1 MITQKYSSN
10 GEIYYLKIM
19 MTPKYNLNQFK
30 SLIEKNQPKT
40 IVLESGDLWL
50 NSKTMEFAN
59 ILMENNYKPD
69 EPKFLNK
76 RNPKDTY
83 LLKLTLTR
91 IKP

>member
-19 MTPKYNLNQFK
+19 ITSKYNLRQFR
-30 SLIEKNQPKT
+30 SLIEKNPKT

-50 NSKTMEFAN
+50 NPKTMSFAN
-59 ILMENNYKPD
+59 ILLENNYKPD
-69 EPKFLNK
+69 EPEFLNK

-83 LLKLTLTR
+83 LLKPTLTA
-91 IKP
+91 IKQ